1 MGWCVCF
8 WAFSLCYSFPSQW
21 ALFLCRNIKQM
32 SAWMLSCKSRSSELL
47 SFMLYSSVLSI
58 RLSQHLLC
66 FTSRHHDIFYPR
78 MNLRNNFRIKEFSF
92 KHTKNYDDGDSCR
105 GFILL
110 SCLRKTEKGFRNKSL
125 LWYYYVPKIYS
136 WLAETEN
143 FSTQSS
149 VFTLFLNET
158 IEKSKVFKLSRTFKR
173 FCACVFHTFFVGK
186 VESII

>member
-78 MNLRNNFRIKEFSF
+78 MNLQNNFRIKGVFLQAYKKLWRRRFLSRVYSPLVF
-92 KHTKNYDDGDSCR
+92 TKNGKRIQKQKSVVV
-105 GFILL
+105 LL
-110 SCLRKTEKGFRNKSL
+110 R
-125 LWYYYVPKIYS
+125 
-136 WLAETEN
+136 A
-143 FSTQSS
+143 
-149 VFTLFLNET
+149 
-158 IEKSKVFKLSRTFKR
+158 
-173 FCACVFHTFFVGK
+173 
-186 VESII
+186 